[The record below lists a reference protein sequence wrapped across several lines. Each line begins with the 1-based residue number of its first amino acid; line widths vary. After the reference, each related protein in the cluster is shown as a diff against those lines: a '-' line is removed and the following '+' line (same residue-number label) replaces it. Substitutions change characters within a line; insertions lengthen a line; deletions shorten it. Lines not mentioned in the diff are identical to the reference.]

1 MLEKSFWQ
9 DTIEFPTLDAAR
21 PLPARVDIV
30 IVGGGYTGM
39 AAAREL
45 AKRGANVVVLEQ
57 HTFGWGASSRNG
69 GMVLTGTKLSARA
82 LLDKYGLQVARNLWR
97 GSMDAIAY
105 VEKLVQDEHIACDF
119 QRRGHLEL
127 AWKPSHFAHYQ
138 DEADLLNQT
147 FQHPVTLINK
157 ADLQHE
163 IGSNVYHGGLLD
175 EASAGLNPAQYAAG
189 LMAAAIKA
197 GATLFDQ
204 TTVQRIRLQT
214 AGAIHRFR
222 INTSRGEIES
232 NQVLIATNGYT
243 GPATPGLQRKVVP
256 VGSYIIATEPLPAA
270 LAAELI
276 PHRRMVYDSKNF
288 LYYWR
293 LSADNR
299 MIFGGRASFVPETPN
314 TVRES
319 AAILQ
324 RGMVEVHP
332 QLAQAQ
338 IAYAWGGTLGFTF
351 DLLPHAGQTQNGLHY
366 ALGCGGHGV
375 AMLSHLGAGVA
386 RKMAGEKDANPIFD
400 LPTPG
405 APLGLYNGKPW
416 FLPLVGMYYRL
427 RDRFS

>member
-375 AMLSHLGAGVA
+375 AMLSHLGACVA